1 MRYLHLLSRLLIG
14 LLVITLC
21 EPNPTPDVLISYI
34 ERVLW
39 QIVL

>member
-21 EPNPTPDVLISYI
+21 EPNPTPDVLISHNI
-34 ERVLW
+34 ERVL
-39 QIVL
+39 